1 MAKKKAEKK
10 PENRFQSV
18 ITIDNYNHR
27 NYKFEDSKVS
37 SIRKLQ
43 FKRQNYFVSFVA
55 NKDLIIAPVSVSRSI
70 EDEDLEGALEDKA
83 YDELGLDAATEYII
97 KYREFFGEGDGRNF
111 QLFIME
117 KEKYN
122 ELYSDIR
129 NTLKYV
135 DLIVPAPLLYQSLY
149 DNNIL
154 EKKKVHCFL
163 YFAEY
168 DTTLTFYQDG
178 EYLYSK
184 SINYSLK
191 QIYDRYCEIVGK
203 SVDEKQ
209 FFRIFQKEGVK
220 TTHLE
225 FQQNLIKLFNEIFIT
240 INDIVIYTKRAYKV
254 DVIDQMFIGSELGPI
269 SGADEYAQNY
279 LGLYSIPMTFDF
291 KIESDEWYIDQMHY
305 MMNLSAQT
313 YWDEPE
319 RFVNFSLYPRPPI
332 FVKRASGQFIISLI
346 LALLAASAYPLF
358 FLGSSYAID
367 MKNKQ
372 LREEQQRVSAI
383 ATRYRRILAQ
393 KLKEIKRLSDKRALL
408 KVTYEGKEK
417 TLVSVYNKKVN
428 YNLKSNQLA
437 AFAKNFK
444 KYGVHSNK
452 MVSINDTYYLSLI
465 SNSDEN
471 VTELI
476 KDITKN
482 YSKDIKMINIDEI
495 SQDSNSSLYQGVL
508 KVELK

>member
-1 MAKKKAEKK
+1 MARKRAEKK
-10 PENRFQSV
+10 TDSKFQSI
-18 ITIDNYNHR
+18 ITIDNYNQH
-27 NYKFEDSKVS
+27 NYKFEGFKVA

-43 FKRQNYFVSFVA
+43 FKRQNYYITFVA
-55 NKDLIIAPVSVSRSI
+55 NKDLIIAPISVSRNI
-70 EDEDLEGALEDKA
+70 PDEDLEGALEDKA

-97 KYREFFGEGDGRNF
+97 RYREFFGEGEGRMF

-117 KEKYN
+117 RHKYDQLFGN
-122 ELYSDIR
+122 LR
-129 NTLKYV
+129 NTLKYI
-135 DLIVPAPLLYQSLY
+135 DFIIPTPLLYQSLY
-149 DNNIL
+149 THNIV
-154 EKKKVHCFL
+154 ERKKVHCFL
-163 YFAEY
+163 YFANY
-168 DTTLTFYQDG
+168 DTTLTFYKDG

-254 DVIDQMFIGSELGPI
+254 DVIDQMYIGSELGPI

-291 KIESDEWYIDQMHY
+291 KVNSDEWYIDQMQY
-305 MMNLSAQT
+305 MMALSAQDYVEDPT
-313 YWDEPE
+313 K
-319 RFVNFSLYPRPPI
+319 FVNFSLYHRPPV
-332 FVKRASGQFIISLI
+332 FVKRASGQFVISLI

-358 FLGSSYAID
+358 YLGSSYALD
-367 MKNKQ
+367 LNNKK
-372 LREEQQRVSAI
+372 LRAEQQKVGAI
-383 ATRYRRILAQ
+383 ATRYRNILAQ
-393 KLKEIKRLSDKRALL
+393 KAREIKRLSEKRKLL
-408 KVTYEGKEK
+408 KGTYEGKEK

-437 AFAKNFK
+437 SFAKNFK
-444 KYGVHSNK
+444 AHDVHSKN
-452 MVSINDTYYLSLI
+452 MMSVNDTYYLSVV
-465 SNSDEN
+465 SSSDEN

-476 KDITKN
+476 RDITHK
-482 YSKDIKMINIDEI
+482 YSKDIKMINIDELRE
-495 SQDSNSSLYQGVL
+495 DANSSLYEGVL